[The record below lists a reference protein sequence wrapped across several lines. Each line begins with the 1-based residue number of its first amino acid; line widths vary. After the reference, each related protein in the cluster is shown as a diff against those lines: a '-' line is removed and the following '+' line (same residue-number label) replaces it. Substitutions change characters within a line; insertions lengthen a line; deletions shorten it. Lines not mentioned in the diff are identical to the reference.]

1 MTLDNILTFGT
12 MGVWFVSE
20 IVINISKRGKGLMAK
35 KSPGKISNLLVLLIG
50 VASVAVATFIGVLA
64 LSNDIRW
71 LFSPIYAVSYTG
83 LGIILLGVVI
93 RCIAVIQLKRCF
105 TVDVGIVEG
114 HNLMTSGLYR
124 FIRHPSYLGTLITFL
139 GCGISYVNWLCVI
152 ILIVPNVIWAVMR
165 MNEEEQVLA
174 AHFGADYQ
182 AYVMRTKRLLPFI
195 Y

>member
-1 MTLDNILTFGT
+1 
-12 MGVWFVSE
+12 
-20 IVINISKRGKGLMAK
+20 
-35 KSPGKISNLLVLLIG
+35 

-64 LSNDIRW
+64 KSNNIRW

-83 LGIILLGVVI
+83 LGIILLGVII